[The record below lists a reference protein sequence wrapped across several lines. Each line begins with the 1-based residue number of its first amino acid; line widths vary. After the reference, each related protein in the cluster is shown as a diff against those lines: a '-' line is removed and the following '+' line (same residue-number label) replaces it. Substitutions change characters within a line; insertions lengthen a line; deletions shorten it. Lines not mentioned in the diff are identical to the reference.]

1 MGTPILKGRK
11 VIWKIGGGILQVIL
25 TILVG
30 ITPQTSSKIILTI
43 LNLILL
49 GFYFSYIF
57 GNKPKTWLECGPHHS
72 INLGIRIHAPNHV
85 RITTPC
91 SVHVPG
97 RLSDGES
104 LLKWGKTL
112 TGGYPKPAIS
122 FQFSKTP
129 SKWRLW
135 RFRST
140 WNPKLAKPILTC
152 RMAMAGG
159 MFSDQFI
166 IPFMI

>member
-1 MGTPILKGRK
+1 MYPNTLAN
-11 VIWKIGGGILQVIL
+11 Q
-25 TILVG
+25 
-30 ITPQTSSKIILTI
+30 
-43 LNLILL
+43 LNERMRVVS
-49 GFYFSYIF
+49 YFCWDFISP
-57 GNKPKTWLECGPHHS
+57 NKPKTWLECGPHHS
-72 INLGIRIHAPNHV
+72 INLGTRIHAPNHI
-85 RITTPC
+85 RITTLC
-91 SVHVPG
+91 SMDVPS

-104 LLKWGKTL
+104 LLKWGRTL
-112 TGGYPKPAIS
+112 TGGYPKPAIF
-122 FQFSKTP
+122 FQFSKTL

-166 IPFMI
+166 IPSMI